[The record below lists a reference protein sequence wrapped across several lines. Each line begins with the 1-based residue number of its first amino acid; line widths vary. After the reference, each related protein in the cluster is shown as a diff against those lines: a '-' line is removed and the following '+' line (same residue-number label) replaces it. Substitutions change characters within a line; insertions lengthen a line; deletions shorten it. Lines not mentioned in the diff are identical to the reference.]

1 MALKCLLQSESH
13 LSKSTE
19 LRREYNEAMQDY
31 LDAGHMNLVETT
43 NTNDTA
49 SYYIPHHAVV
59 KPENTTTRVR
69 VVYDASAITSNGKSL
84 NDYLIPGPKLQ

>member
-1 MALKCLLQSESH
+1 
-13 LSKSTE
+13 
-19 LRREYNEAMQDY
+19 
-31 LDAGHMNLVETT
+31 MNLVETT

-69 VVYDASAITSNGKSL
+69 VVYDASAITSNGKLL
-84 NDYLIPGPKLQ
+84 NNYIFSGPKLQQDLPGIIIRFRLHTVVYTTDI